1 MFQSKACQT
10 YGLLLMWGANREVKT
25 QATPSKGV
33 HFINFS
39 LKRINPKLIMF
50 WPQKQEVQCK
60 TYLYVL
66 KDEISEANY
75 QNIFA
80 KFHKSLK
87 EADWIVEVLFTPN
100 AITNSAS
107 TMSPFSNFCSV

>member
-1 MFQSKACQT
+1 MF
-10 YGLLLMWGANREVKT
+10 L
-25 QATPSKGV
+25 
-33 HFINFS
+33 
-39 LKRINPKLIMF
+39 
-50 WPQKQEVQCK
+50 
-60 TYLYVL
+60 
-66 KDEISEANY
+66 DEISEANY